1 MSYRN
6 NEANT
11 RPKIPDFSV
20 DEWIEFRYRLEQL
33 VRENQL
39 SPRNEEIL
47 RELIYKQKTTEQLA
61 YLARSDENYAW
72 LQSNQNKP
80 MSSRRIH
87 QILTEYFP
95 EFHIQKTHKK
105 EKDNQKI
112 RNEHPKLR
120 DAIITKDSRCGRCG
134 CHQNLQIHHMM
145 SVMLNGDND
154 ERNLVILC
162 KDCHRQTT
170 TYNQRFIH
178 DSNDNQL

>member
-1 MSYRN
+1 MSYRK

-11 RPKIPDFSV
+11 RQKIPNFSV
-20 DEWIEFRYRLEQL
+20 DEWIEFRERLEQL
-33 VRENQL
+33 VRENKL
-39 SPRNEEIL
+39 SERNEEIL

-61 YLARSDENYAW
+61 YLARNDENYTW

-80 MSSRRIH
+80 MSSRRIQ

-105 EKDNQKI
+105 QNEHQKI

-120 DAIITKDSRCGRCG
+120 DTIITKDSCCGRCG
-134 CHQNLQIHHMM
+134 CCKDLQIHHMLP
-145 SVMLNGDND
+145 VMLNGDND

-170 TYNQRFIH
+170 TYNKKYIH
-178 DSNDNQL
+178 TSNDNQL